1 MKGHSFF
8 IVTIM
13 VGLIGKDSMTKYLLV
28 EVDGPRGT
36 NAPGTTYEFY
46 YEPII
51 FYNLKRY
58 DSILHNSFDLIS
70 WLRCS

>member
-1 MKGHSFF
+1 
-8 IVTIM
+8 M

-46 YEPII
+46 YEPIGS
-51 FYNLKRY
+51 N
-58 DSILHNSFDLIS
+58 ILQSKTL
-70 WLRCS
+70 